1 MRTPGSQEQRIYK
14 AKTLL
19 YHKRILVSV
28 AVISVLQSQNLKNNV
43 KVNTNW
49 EIEKAYMTNSRM
61 QELHCIIQ
69 IYIRTRSQRIWNLTS
84 VI

>member
-43 KVNTNW
+43 KVNTN
-49 EIEKAYMTNSRM
+49 
-61 QELHCIIQ
+61 
-69 IYIRTRSQRIWNLTS
+69 
-84 VI
+84 